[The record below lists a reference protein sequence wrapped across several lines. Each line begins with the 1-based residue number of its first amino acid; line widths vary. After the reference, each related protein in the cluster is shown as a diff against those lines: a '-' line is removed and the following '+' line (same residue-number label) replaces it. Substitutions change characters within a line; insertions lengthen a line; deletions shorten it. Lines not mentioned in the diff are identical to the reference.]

1 MLDSEYKAQRDE
13 IKNKEVY
20 EYMPVI
26 MELLNSLGI
35 IQINPINLEADDI
48 IFWLAMKKYPNQS
61 IVVSTDTDFYQ
72 LIGSD
77 FQEISFIILKR
88 NSL

>member
-48 IFWLAMKKYPNQS
+48 IF
-61 IVVSTDTDFYQ
+61 
-72 LIGSD
+72 G
-77 FQEISFIILKR
+77 
-88 NSL
+88 